1 MMTFRVL
8 GAFWLA
14 FCCYHAFN
22 IVHGS
27 LTFRPKR
34 PLNVWFW
41 IAYTLAG
48 SETLV
53 GIVASIELI
62 LGATWARWLLS
73 LNCIFQM
80 TYYFSKTEMA
90 YYYSK
95 TVWPHKNPFRIWD
108 HIVLAFAL
116 VSLVILFWP
125 QRG

>member
-14 FCCYHAFN
+14 LCCYHAFN
-22 IVHGS
+22 IVHGL

-48 SETLV
+48 SEVLV

-62 LGATWARWLLS
+62 LGATWARWLIS
-73 LNCIFQM
+73 FNCIF
-80 TYYFSKTEMA
+80 EMVS
-90 YYYSK
+90 YYSK
-95 TVWPHKNPFRIWD
+95 TIVPPKAPFRIRD
-108 HIVLAFAL
+108 HIYLAFAL
-116 VSLVILFWP
+116 ISLVILFWP
-125 QRG
+125 KHEPTG

>member
-1 MMTFRVL
+1 MMTLRVL

-14 FCCYHAFN
+14 LYCYHGFN
-22 IVHGS
+22 LLHGI

-34 PLNVWFW
+34 SPNVWFW
-41 IAYTLAG
+41 YGYTLAG

-73 LNCIFQM
+73 LNCVFQM
-80 TYYFSKTEMA
+80 VA
-90 YYYSK
+90 YYSK
-95 TVWPHKNPFRIWD
+95 TVVPPKKPFVVRD
-108 HIVLAFAL
+108 HIYLAFAL

-125 QRG
+125 RHEPTG